1 MIKQTSTILMGGSGK
16 YTSPKCETIEFDAVT
31 TICTGSEG
39 TFVLPA
45 WEEDDLGLNF

>member
-1 MIKQTSTILMGGSGK
+1 MGGSGK

-39 TFVLPA
+39 TMGIDSWGDPF
-45 WEEDDLGLNF
+45 DTGLDF